1 MHTQVSPHSRRG
13 RRTRHML
20 TLGGLASGLLLAL
33 PAVLGV
39 MPVAAQT
46 ATTPIPQLQDRGLA
60 PDADRLL
67 IQDRRL
73 DDAFASGLDDP
84 AIADPLLINDV
95 PQEDRQ
101 VDRQLEVGDDRLSI
115 QPATQ
120 LETGDLRQGDRSPA
134 RRSDDVVTTY
144 YGSTTSTTAAPLQED
159 RSATPDVRQEDRS
172 ATPGDVRQED
182 RSATPDV
189 RQEDRSATRGSD
201 DVVTTYYGSTTST
214 VAAPTVHERSG
225 SSSSS
230 SAPSKSGSS
239 GSSGSG
245 SGGSG
250 RGDGGG
256 HH

>member
-13 RRTRHML
+13 RRTRHIL
-20 TLGGLASGLLLAL
+20 TFGGLASGLLLAL
-33 PAVLGV
+33 PGVLGV

-46 ATTPIPQLQDRGLA
+46 TAPLPQLEDRGLA
-60 PDADRLL
+60 PDVDRLL
-67 IQDRRL
+67 IPDRRL

-101 VDRQLEVGDDRLSI
+101 VDRQLEVGDDRLSV

-120 LETGDLRQGDRSPA
+120 LETG
-134 RRSDDVVTTY
+134 
-144 YGSTTSTTAAPLQED
+144 
-159 RSATPDVRQEDRS
+159 
-172 ATPGDVRQED
+172 
-182 RSATPDV
+182 DV

-225 SSSSS
+225 SSSSP

-239 GSSGSG
+239 GSSGG

>member
-1 MHTQVSPHSRRG
+1 
-13 RRTRHML
+13 ML

-67 IQDRRL
+67 IPDRRL

-101 VDRQLEVGDDRLSI
+101 VDRQLEVGDDRLSV

-120 LETGDLRQGDRSPA
+120 LETG
-134 RRSDDVVTTY
+134 
-144 YGSTTSTTAAPLQED
+144 
-159 RSATPDVRQEDRS
+159 DVRQEDRS

>member
-1 MHTQVSPHSRRG
+1 
-13 RRTRHML
+13 
-20 TLGGLASGLLLAL
+20 
-33 PAVLGV
+33 PA
-39 MPVAAQT
+39 

-120 LETGDLRQGDRSPA
+120 LETGD
-134 RRSDDVVTTY
+134 
-144 YGSTTSTTAAPLQED
+144 
-159 RSATPDVRQEDRS
+159 
-172 ATPGDVRQED
+172 
-182 RSATPDV
+182 V

-201 DVVTTYYGSTTST
+201 DVVTTYYGSTNST
-214 VAAPTVHERSG
+214 TEAPPPQADNPT
-225 SSSSS
+225 
-230 SAPSKSGSS
+230 PS
-239 GSSGSG
+239 
-245 SGGSG
+245 
-250 RGDGGG
+250 RRQ
-256 HH
+256 

>member
-1 MHTQVSPHSRRG
+1 
-13 RRTRHML
+13 ML

-67 IQDRRL
+67 IPDRRL

-120 LETGDLRQGDRSPA
+120 LETGD
-134 RRSDDVVTTY
+134 
-144 YGSTTSTTAAPLQED
+144 
-159 RSATPDVRQEDRS
+159 
-172 ATPGDVRQED
+172 
-182 RSATPDV
+182 V

-225 SSSSS
+225 TSSSS

>member
-1 MHTQVSPHSRRG
+1 
-13 RRTRHML
+13 ML

-67 IQDRRL
+67 IPDRRL

-101 VDRQLEVGDDRLSI
+101 VDRQLEVGDDRLSV

-120 LETGDLRQGDRSPA
+120 LETG
-134 RRSDDVVTTY
+134 
-144 YGSTTSTTAAPLQED
+144 
-159 RSATPDVRQEDRS
+159 DVRQEDRS

-201 DVVTTYYGSTTST
+201 
-214 VAAPTVHERSG
+214 
-225 SSSSS
+225 
-230 SAPSKSGSS
+230 
-239 GSSGSG
+239 
-245 SGGSG
+245 
-250 RGDGGG
+250 
-256 HH
+256 

>member
-13 RRTRHML
+13 RRTRQVL

-67 IQDRRL
+67 IPDRRL

-101 VDRQLEVGDDRLSI
+101 VDRQLEVGDDRLSV

-120 LETGDLRQGDRSPA
+120 LETG
-134 RRSDDVVTTY
+134 
-144 YGSTTSTTAAPLQED
+144 
-159 RSATPDVRQEDRS
+159 
-172 ATPGDVRQED
+172 
-182 RSATPDV
+182 DV

-225 SSSSS
+225 TSSSS

>member
-1 MHTQVSPHSRRG
+1 
-13 RRTRHML
+13 ML

-67 IQDRRL
+67 IPDRRL

-101 VDRQLEVGDDRLSI
+101 VDRQLEVGDDRLSV

-120 LETGDLRQGDRSPA
+120 LETG
-134 RRSDDVVTTY
+134 
-144 YGSTTSTTAAPLQED
+144 
-159 RSATPDVRQEDRS
+159 DVRQEDRS
-172 ATPGDVRQED
+172 ATPGDVRREDRSATPGNVRQED

-189 RQEDRSATRGSD
+189 RQENRSATRGSD
-201 DVVTTYYGSTTST
+201 DAATTYYGSTTST

-239 GSSGSG
+239 GSSGG

>member
-13 RRTRHML
+13 RRTRHIL

-67 IQDRRL
+67 IPDRRL

-101 VDRQLEVGDDRLSI
+101 VDRQLEVGDDRLSV

-120 LETGDLRQGDRSPA
+120 LETGDVRQEDRSA
-134 RRSDDVVTTY
+134 TRGSDDVVTTY
-144 YGSTTSTTAAPLQED
+144 YGSTTSTVAAP
-159 RSATPDVRQEDRS
+159 
-172 ATPGDVRQED
+172 RQED

-225 SSSSS
+225 TSSSS